1 MPIKFTLQDTMNRY
15 NITQKQLFEVSDVR
29 MNTIRDIR
37 EGNAKALTVEKLDAL
52 IAALNEITGDKHD
65 ISSVL
70 VYVEAVNKPEDGE

>member
-15 NITQKQLFEVSDVR
+15 GITQKQLFDVTAVR

-52 IAALNEITGDKHD
+52 IAGLSELTGEKHD
-65 ISSVL
+65 LSSVMI
-70 VYVEAVNKPEDGE
+70 YVEPEDSE